1 MRKENAMKAAVY
13 YKALDVRLEDRPIPS
28 LDEGEALI
36 KVAYTGICGSDVSI
50 YLGKHPR
57 AVPPVIIGHEFSGE
71 VVDIRASNSHLKVG
85 DRVAVEPLFNC
96 GHCYAC
102 VDGAYNSCINLK
114 MPGHNTDGSYAEYAK
129 APVQHIYK
137 IPEGVSMEVA
147 ATVEPTSVSA
157 GAVRRSRLKLGDHAV
172 VLGGGPIGLTVGQIA
187 MLTSNVPVALV
198 EVSDWRLEL
207 GRKLGFDVIDA
218 KKENVREAI
227 MERTNGRGA
236 GVIFDAAG
244 AAPLTE
250 QISTFVKVR
259 GQIVMVAMPKE
270 PRPVDL
276 GIFAF
281 KQAEMIGCRAFTYG
295 DCEAAIAMMAAKK
308 IDIASLISHVMP
320 LEQYTEGLEMAK
332 KAADSMKI
340 LLRP

>member
-1 MRKENAMKAAVY
+1 MVY
-13 YKALDVRLEDRPIPS
+13 YKAYDVRLEDRPIPT
-28 LDEGEALI
+28 LDEGEVLI
-36 KVAYTGICGSDVSI
+36 KVAYSGICGSDVSI
-50 YLGKHPR
+50 YMGKHPR
-57 AVPPVIIGHEFSGE
+57 ATPPVIIGHEFSGE
-71 VVDIRASNSHLKVG
+71 VVEIKAANSHLKVG

-114 MPGHNTDGSYAEYAK
+114 MPGHNTDGSFAEYAK
-129 APVQHIYK
+129 APVHRVYR
-137 IPEGVSMEVA
+137 IPEEVSMEVA
-147 ATVEPTSVSA
+147 ATVEPTSVA
-157 GAVRRSRLKLGDHAV
+157 TGAVRRSRLKVGDHAV
-172 VLGGGPIGLTVGQIA
+172 VLGGGPIGLLVGQVA
-187 MLTSNVPVALV
+187 RLTSEVPVALV

-207 GRKLGFDVIDA
+207 ARKLGLDTIDA
-218 KKENVREAI
+218 KQENVRQAI
-227 MERTNGRGA
+227 MDRTNGRGA
-236 GVIFDAAG
+236 DVIFDAAG

-250 QISTFVKVR
+250 QISSFIKVR

-308 IDIASLISHVMP
+308 IDVPSLISHVMP
-320 LEQYTEGLEMAK
+320 LEQYIEGLEMAK
-332 KAADSMKI
+332 KAGDSMKI
-340 LLRP
+340 LLKP

>member
-1 MRKENAMKAAVY
+1 MKALVY
-13 YKALDVRLEDRPIPS
+13 YKAYDVRLEDRPIPT
-28 LDEGEALI
+28 LDEGEVLI
-36 KVAYTGICGSDVSI
+36 KVAYSGICGSDVSI
-50 YLGKHPR
+50 YMGKHPR
-57 AVPPVIIGHEFSGE
+57 ATPPVIIGHEFSGE
-71 VVDIRASNSHLKVG
+71 VVEIKAANSHLKVG

-114 MPGHNTDGSYAEYAK
+114 MPGHNTDGSFAEYAK
-129 APVQHIYK
+129 APVHRVYR
-137 IPEGVSMEVA
+137 IPEEVSMEVA
-147 ATVEPTSVSA
+147 ATVEPTSVA
-157 GAVRRSRLKLGDHAV
+157 TGAVRRSRLKVGDHAV
-172 VLGGGPIGLTVGQIA
+172 VLGGGPIGLLVGQVA
-187 MLTSNVPVALV
+187 RLTSEVPVALV

-207 GRKLGFDVIDA
+207 ARKLGLDTIDA
-218 KKENVREAI
+218 KQENVRQAI
-227 MERTNGRGA
+227 MDRTNGRGA
-236 GVIFDAAG
+236 DVIFDAAG

-250 QISTFVKVR
+250 QISSFIKVR

-308 IDIASLISHVMP
+308 IDVPSLISHVMP
-320 LEQYTEGLEMAK
+320 LEQYIEGLEMAK
-332 KAADSMKI
+332 KAGDSMKI
-340 LLRP
+340 LLKP